1 MRIKPKVDEYD
12 AIIYPR
18 KLWIAT
24 KLEGLDD
31 IFAFCKL
38 TNTYIEDPETYN
50 ELKNDKDKDGDGAVT
65 VPVFRKSDG
74 SLGVLVIIYSK
85 EQGSNIVNTI
95 AHESVHVAD
104 YFYQDLGIMA
114 QEFRDGNE
122 SYAYLV
128 GWAAGCM
135 SSSLA
140 RKAKDLN

>member
-12 AIIYPR
+12 AMLYPR
-18 KLWIAT
+18 KLWVAT
-24 KLEGLDD
+24 KLEGLDNM
-31 IFAFCKL
+31 FAFCNL
-38 TNTYIEDPETYN
+38 ADTYTEDPDTYD
-50 ELKNDKDKDGDGAVT
+50 ELKNDKDKDGGGAVT
-65 VPVFRKSDG
+65 VPVYRKSDG

-114 QEFRDGNE
+114 QGFRDGNE